1 MQMKKR
7 FAQTTAVLFIGVLLY
22 AFGVWESGRQN
33 LFTGEREKRFY
44 PTGTEEEPAE
54 EERAEEERAEEEL
67 VEEEPMEEEPVLP
80 MALAVLSREEQEMF
94 YESLKPQIQ
103 RAGEETGIVY
113 AQETAPFS
121 ESVLAFIRQCAV
133 YSLQKRR
140 LFSYLEPY
148 RIDSEKGR
156 ERFLQL
162 AGEEYFRE
170 AESCD
175 EVYYYVDGD
184 GNENFLVGEY
194 LGGSLGIVTL
204 AWYKDEGEGLYR
216 KESLVDYYLSDCGL
230 PVQFEGQVF
239 WIVQNHDF
247 QTSRFLGLHVIAQTD
262 AGDWAHYYFSY
273 APKAEDYEVT
283 ALYAKETCA
292 TLSSYVEDIYKEV
305 VAACEERR
313 IYEGK
318 TEKKAAPDSLF
329 SMADVDNDGEQE
341 YFGASYDY
349 TSNYYR
355 TITLEYGIYD
365 YRNEN
370 YVELS
375 IDDLVYNYEY
385 FIENEEKEF
394 PNIID
399 GLLLQ
404 LWFEEVDGVTY
415 LFTVELLSPGI
426 SYLLHARII
435 RDGSA
440 EEAGVWLL
448 NAALCEQIEEAS
460 YCNYRY

>member
-7 FAQTTAVLFIGVLLY
+7 FVQTTVVLFAGLLLY
-22 AFGVWESGRQN
+22 AFGVWESNRQN
-33 LFTGEREKRFY
+33 RFTGEREKRFY
-44 PTGTEEEPAE
+44 PTETEKEP
-54 EERAEEERAEEEL
+54 AEEEL
-67 VEEEPMEEEPVLP
+67 VEEEPVEDEPVLP
-80 MALAVLSREEQEMF
+80 MSLAVLSREEQEMF

-103 RAGEETGIVY
+103 RASEEVGIVY
-113 AQETAPFS
+113 ARETAPFS

-133 YSLQKRR
+133 LCLQMGGMP
-140 LFSYLEPY
+140 SYLEPY
-148 RIDSEKGR
+148 WIDGEKGR

-162 AGEEYFRE
+162 AGEEYFRYV
-170 AESCD
+170 ESCD
-175 EVYYYVDGD
+175 EVYHYVDGD
-184 GNENFLVGEY
+184 GNENFLVSEY
-194 LGGSLGIVTL
+194 LGGSLGVVTL
-204 AWYKDEGEGLYR
+204 EWYRDEGEGLYR
-216 KESLVDYYLSDCGL
+216 KESLVDYYLRDSVL
-230 PVQFEGQVF
+230 PLQFEGQVF

-247 QTSRFLGLHVIAQTD
+247 QTSRFLGLHVIAQND
-262 AGDWAHYYFSY
+262 AGDWEHYYFSY
-273 APKAEDYEVT
+273 APKAEDYEIT
-283 ALYAKETCA
+283 ALCAETTCEA
-292 TLSSYVEDIYKEV
+292 LSSYVEEIYKEV

-313 IYEGK
+313 IYTGK
-318 TEKKAAPDSLF
+318 AEKKAAQDSSF
-329 SMADVDNDGEQE
+329 CMADVDNDGEQE

-385 FIENEEKEF
+385 LIENKEKEF

-448 NAALCEQIEEAS
+448 NAALFEQIEEAS

>member
-44 PTGTEEEPAE
+44 PTETEKEPAGEEPAE
-54 EERAEEERAEEEL
+54 EERAEEE
-67 VEEEPMEEEPVLP
+67 PMEDEPVQP
-80 MALAVLSREEQEMF
+80 MSLAVLSREEQEMF

-103 RAGEETGIVY
+103 RASEEVGIVY

-133 YSLQKRR
+133 HSLQKRR
-140 LFSYLEPY
+140 IFSYLEPY
-148 RIDSEKGR
+148 WIGEKGR

-162 AGEEYFRE
+162 AGEEYFRY
-170 AESCD
+170 AESCG
-175 EVYYYVDGD
+175 EVYHYVDAD
-184 GNENFLVGEY
+184 GNENFLVSEY
-194 LGGSLGIVTL
+194 LGGSLGVVTL
-204 AWYKDEGEGLYR
+204 AWYRDEGEGLYR
-216 KESLVDYYLSDCGL
+216 KESIVDCYLNDSML

-247 QTSRFLGLHVIAQTD
+247 QTSRFLGIHVIAQND
-262 AGDWAHYYFSY
+262 AGDWEHYYFSY
-273 APKAEDYEVT
+273 APKAEDYEIT
-283 ALYAKETCA
+283 ALCAEETCEA
-292 TLSSYVEDIYKEV
+292 LSSYVEEIYKEA

-313 IYEGK
+313 IYTGK
-318 TEKKAAPDSLF
+318 AEKKAEQDSSF
-329 SMADVDNDGEQE
+329 CMADVDNDGEQE
-341 YFGASYDY
+341 YFAASYDY

-365 YRNEN
+365 YRNEKH
-370 YVELS
+370 VTLS

-385 FIENEEKEF
+385 LIENKEEEF

-435 RDGSA
+435 KDGIA

-448 NAALCEQIEEAS
+448 NAALFEQIEEAS